1 MSLPDKKCTGCGA
14 CFNACPKHAISM
26 RENKDG
32 FAYPSIDM
40 KSCINCGLC
49 EKVCPA
55 LNKPFFYPEANIV
68 YAGWNKDN
76 DTRIDSS
83 SGGIFDPL
91 ARSILSANGVVYGA
105 AWVESVSDLRHI
117 RVCDEAD
124 LVKLRKSK
132 YQQSNI
138 GEVYKL
144 IKTDLANNK
153 KVLFSGTPCQVAG
166 LNNFISDKDK
176 KNLYSLEILCH
187 GVPSKKVI
195 DNYLKMMEE
204 KHHKRISRIH
214 FRFKDDKHSWR
225 VSCCCYCC
233 CDDGTVILDE
243 STLDSIF
250 WTGFLGNVC
259 LRECCATCDY
269 AKSERIADITL
280 GDFWGIWEDPTFNV
294 DHTKGVSLI
303 IPNNDKGRLLLES
316 CKDKIEFCI
325 ANKSIAYKHNLT
337 LSQPFAAS
345 NKRDYFFSK
354 LGIIR
359 YDKLIKKCFR
369 RRFLTL
375 QIKCV
380 LGENFSNKVSSML
393 HR

>member
-1 MSLPDKKCTGCGA
+1 MGLPDKKCTGCGA

-26 RENKDG
+26 NENRDG
-32 FAYPSIDM
+32 FLYPSINITH
-40 KSCINCGLC
+40 CVNCGLC

-55 LNKPFFYPEANIV
+55 LNAPVFYPEANIV
-68 YAGWNKDN
+68 YAGWNKDD

-91 ARSILSANGVVYGA
+91 ARSILSSNGVVYGA
-105 AWVESVSDLRHI
+105 AWDEAVSDLRHI
-117 RVCDEAD
+117 RVSDVSD

-144 IKTDLANNK
+144 IKDDLANDK

-166 LNNFISDKDK
+166 LNKFISDKDK

-204 KHHKRISRIH
+204 KHHKKIRRIH
-214 FRFKDDKHSWR
+214 FRFKDDKHPWR

-250 WTGFLGNVC
+250 WTGFLGNIC

-269 AKSERIADITL
+269 AKSERGADITL
-280 GDFWGIWEDPTFNV
+280 GDFWGVWEDPSFIE

-303 IPNNDKGRLLLES
+303 IPNSDKGRFLLES
-316 CKDKIEFCI
+316 CKERIELRS
-325 ANKSIAYKHNLT
+325 ANKNIAYKHNLT
-337 LSQPFAAS
+337 LSQPFAS
-345 NKRDYFFSK
+345 SKKRDYFFSK

-359 YDKLIKKCFR
+359 YDRLIKKCFR
-369 RRFLTL
+369 RRFFTFK
-375 QIKCV
+375 IKRV
-380 LGENFSNKVSSML
+380 LGENFSNKVSSLL

>member
-1 MSLPDKKCTGCGA
+1 MSLPDKKCTGCCA

-26 RENKDG
+26 IENREG
-32 FAYPSIDM
+32 FLYPSIDM
-40 KSCINCGLC
+40 TCCINCGLC

-55 LNKPFFYPEANIV
+55 LNAPVLYPEANIV
-68 YAGWNKDN
+68 YAGWNKDD

-91 ARSILSANGVVYGA
+91 ARYILSANGVVYGA
-105 AWVESVSDLRHI
+105 AWDEAVSDLRHI
-117 RVCDEAD
+117 RVSD
-124 LVKLRKSK
+124 LSALAKLRKSK

-138 GEVYKL
+138 GEIYKL
-144 IKTDLANNK
+144 IKEDLANDK

-204 KHHKRISRIH
+204 IHHKKINKIH
-214 FRFKDDKHSWR
+214 FRFKDDKHPWK
-225 VSCCCYCC
+225 VSCCCCY
-233 CDDGTVILDE
+233 CDDGSVLFDE
-243 STLDSIF
+243 STQDSFF
-250 WTGFLGNVC
+250 WTGFLCNVC
-259 LRECCATCDY
+259 LRDCCATCDY
-269 AKSERIADITL
+269 AKSERGADITL
-280 GDFWGIWEDPTFNV
+280 GDFWGIWEDPSFKA
-294 DHTKGVSLI
+294 DHSKGVSLI
-303 IPNNDKGRLLLES
+303 IPNSDKGRLLLES
-316 CKDKIEFCI
+316 CKDKIELLT
-325 ANKSIAYKHNLT
+325 ANKDIAYKHNLSLT
-337 LSQPFAAS
+337 HPSAAS
-345 NKRDYFFSK
+345 EKRDYFFTN

-359 YDKLIKKCFR
+359 YDRLIKKCFR

-375 QIKCV
+375 KIKRV
-380 LGENFSNKVSSML
+380 LGENFSNKVSSLL